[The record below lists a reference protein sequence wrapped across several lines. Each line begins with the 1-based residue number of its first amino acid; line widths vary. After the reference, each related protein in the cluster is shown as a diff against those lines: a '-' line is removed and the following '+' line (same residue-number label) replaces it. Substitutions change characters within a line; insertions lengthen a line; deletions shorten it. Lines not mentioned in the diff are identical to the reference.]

1 MLNAETQR
9 TLRNRRVV
17 CHDGRGGRVRKTRER
32 EFDAETRR
40 RGDRRGEKIGGQG
53 VLDSMEV
60 RGRGFD
66 VGL

>member
-1 MLNAETQR
+1 M
-9 TLRNRRVV
+9 
-17 CHDGRGGRVRKTRER
+17 CHDGRGGRVRETREG

-40 RGDRRGEKIGGQG
+40 RGDRRGEKMGVPG